1 MTTNTPLSRLA
12 YAPTVASSPIKPILR
27 KPTASVLGT
36 RSRADDSDGADEE
49 EHPMKRQKKTVVF
62 NENLNMVREISGK
75 SFEDAK
81 REVRQALEG
90 KARGDEQDYDNLKD
104 LFAPSNRNSSPDEDE
119 EDPRHQ
125 ELLGYVV
132 ALTGYVPMLGRS
144 CTGLVRSVL
153 RCSWLDRDENFAK
166 AYIQLLAALSS
177 VQASFFAEILRMM
190 VEKFVET
197 KSSSAVPGFPPVD
210 LETRKKRLHVGI
222 KYLLDLFPAGSK
234 MIIKLVT
241 SKFPY
246 TDEPKAV
253 HMSYID
259 HLLRLKT
266 SRPDLE
272 RDIMELILAQLVKL
286 DVEMTL
292 DLENDEDDTTRA
304 VMRSIQTD
312 AKDDQEDDESDD
324 ESVMSD
330 DDDLPE
336 ETKRVIKIKNKLE
349 TLDAIMDLVFSIY
362 DPIFEKPDSDEAVA
376 CFENL
381 LSDFKNVI
389 LPHLKS
395 RHTQYLL
402 FKFAMKSDQLMEMFL
417 GLLLSVAFSS
427 TEAPVIKQ
435 AAAAYLASF
444 TARGARVQSHTVQLI
459 VSCLLDYIDYYRET
473 HRHCRGPD
481 VRRYSLYYASF
492 QGLLYIFCFRWRDLL
507 DQGALPDN
515 VDWDDPASFL
525 GQDLPWMPDLKKR
538 MHANIASK
546 LNPLKCCSP
555 VIVEEFAQLAHH
567 LGLMYIYPQIE
578 KNKSIHL
585 SQFYTGSY
593 AQGGALRDT
602 GFEFDNEK
610 WTHLEACFP
619 FDPFQLP
626 IARRWLDLEN
636 NYVTW
641 SPISVLR
648 KPGAEATDEDE
659 EEEDSDEEG
668 SEEESEMGEEELED
682 REELFEEDTAT
693 DDERAD

>member
-1 MTTNTPLSRLA
+1 
-12 YAPTVASSPIKPILR
+12 
-27 KPTASVLGT
+27 
-36 RSRADDSDGADEE
+36 
-49 EHPMKRQKKTVVF
+49 MKRQKKTVVF

-190 VEKFVET
+190 VEKFLET
-197 KSSSAVPGFPPVD
+197 KSSLAVPGFPPVD

-389 LPHLKS
+389 LP
-395 RHTQYLL
+395 
-402 FKFAMKSDQLMEMFL
+402 
-417 GLLLSVAFSS
+417 V
-427 TEAPVIKQ
+427 
-435 AAAAYLASF
+435 
-444 TARGARVQSHTVQLI
+444 
-459 VSCLLDYIDYYRET
+459 CL
-473 HRHCRGPD
+473 H
-481 VRRYSLYYASF
+481 SA
-492 QGLLYIFCFRWRDLL
+492 
-507 DQGALPDN
+507 
-515 VDWDDPASFL
+515 
-525 GQDLPWMPDLKKR
+525 
-538 MHANIASK
+538 
-546 LNPLKCCSP
+546 
-555 VIVEEFAQLAHH
+555 
-567 LGLMYIYPQIE
+567 
-578 KNKSIHL
+578 
-585 SQFYTGSY
+585 
-593 AQGGALRDT
+593 
-602 GFEFDNEK
+602 GF
-610 WTHLEACFP
+610 
-619 FDPFQLP
+619 
-626 IARRWLDLEN
+626 
-636 NYVTW
+636 VT
-641 SPISVLR
+641 
-648 KPGAEATDEDE
+648 
-659 EEEDSDEEG
+659 
-668 SEEESEMGEEELED
+668 
-682 REELFEEDTAT
+682 
-693 DDERAD
+693 